1 MEFHDNREMQLEVNL
16 HLDKIIFFWVN
27 CWIYFLVS
35 IVLCMIWVP
44 KEFTKLCVMK
54 IYGCRSFWVAKH
66 TFSYLDCQIIYKT
79 ITWNKKQTIIYLKS
93 TNCFKSFL
101 SLLDSIKSLEPL
113 VNDLFLFLESDIMVK
128 LKNMSQKYS

>member
-1 MEFHDNREMQLEVNL
+1 MQFELNL
-16 HLDKIIFFWVN
+16 HFNEIIFLSVKLLN
-27 CWIYFLVS
+27 LLLVS

-44 KEFTKLCVMK
+44 KEFTKLYVMK

-66 TFSYLDCQIIYKT
+66 TFSHLDCQIIYKT

-93 TNCFKSFL
+93 TNCLKSFL

-113 VNDLFLFLESDIMVK
+113 VNDLFLFVESDIMNRWKIWAKIMVE
-128 LKNMSQKYS
+128 LSEWWQ